1 MDMVL
6 DEFCTNECQK
16 SGGVTKAF
24 FSYRF
29 SGLVGPVLKSGN
41 SAALKKF

>member
-1 MDMVL
+1 MDMVQ

-24 FSYRF
+24 FYRF
-29 SGLVGPVLKSGN
+29 SGLVGPVFNSGN